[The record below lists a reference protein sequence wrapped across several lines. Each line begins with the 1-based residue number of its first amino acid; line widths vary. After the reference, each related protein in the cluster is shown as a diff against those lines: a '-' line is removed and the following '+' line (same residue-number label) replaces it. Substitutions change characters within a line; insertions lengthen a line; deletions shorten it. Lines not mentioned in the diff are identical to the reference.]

1 MGGAT
6 GGRSPRDGA
15 TERGWALGVEDQPE
29 GEMRP
34 FGEREEELPQALVEA
49 VGAENVQIPAR
60 LG

>member
-1 MGGAT
+1 
-6 GGRSPRDGA
+6 
-15 TERGWALGVEDQPE
+15 
-29 GEMRP
+29 MRP